1 METSEKQLAGHRQ
14 RLTRPKTLAELAFAC
29 YLCDC
34 LTNYNDTFLAF
45 QKATKPA
52 VALSNP
58 AHTMALLTW
67 LNKWGCRQFALE
79 DHDSAAREIS
89 SWFDH
94 YQHHLPNK
102 DVYLWRM
109 SDSDFDLAGKA
120 YQALSA
126 RVASSKARN
135 GKDLAITVGPTGA
148 AKILFAIRP
157 NALVPWDDSI
167 RNGLGYDDSLTSYVE
182 FLKAMKAVLCSLG
195 MTCLKRGFELKDLP
209 QKLGRPDSTVV
220 LLLNEYYWITLT
232 RECSL
237 PDTELFKQWLA
248 WSRVGF

>member
-1 METSEKQLAGHRQ
+1 METREKQLVRHGR
-14 RLTRPKTLAELAFAC
+14 RLTRPKTLAELAFAS

-34 LTNYNDTFLAF
+34 LTNYNETLLAF
-45 QKATKPA
+45 QTATRPA
-52 VALSNP
+52 VTLGNP
-58 AHTMALLTW
+58 AHTKALLTW

-79 DHDSAAREIS
+79 YHDSAARELS
-89 SWFDH
+89 LWFEH

-102 DVYLWRM
+102 DACLWRM
-109 SDSDFDLAGKA
+109 SDSDFELVGKS

-126 RVASSKARN
+126 IVASTKSRN
-135 GKDLAITVGPTGA
+135 GKELAITVGPTGA

-157 NALVPWDDSI
+157 NALAPWDDSI
-167 RNGLGYDDSLTSYVE
+167 RNGLGYDDSPTSYVE

-195 MTCLKRGFELKDLP
+195 MVCLKRGFELKDLP
-209 QKLGRPDSTVV
+209 QTLGRPDSTVV

-237 PDTELFKQWLA
+237 PDTELYKQWLA
-248 WSRVGF
+248 WSGIGF